1 MAFFRRNPST
11 PRPSDPLSAS
21 ESRTADP
28 MIASQTPRPRRG
40 SRGPLAVGMALSLLL
55 GFGLARGLH
64 ATDDLRSQ
72 LDLFSQILYLVQ
84 NNYVEAPDNQKIMK
98 GAIDGMLRSLDPH
111 TVYLPPERADRMD
124 EDFHGEYSGIGIQF
138 DLRDDKIVVISPL
151 EGTPAYRLGIRAGDR
166 ITQVDGK
173 PLPKGLTNEGV
184 FKLLKGPSGT
194 QVQVTLER
202 EGQPDPLTFN
212 IERAK
217 IPIESIPY
225 AYMIRPGVGYVRIV
239 RFAQTT
245 GQELETALAKL
256 HQQGMK
262 QLLVD
267 LRSNGGGLLAEAVD
281 VLDQIVPPGK
291 LLVYTRGRI
300 PSANADY
307 RSDERPR
314 ITNDVPVVVLID
326 HGSASA
332 SEIVSG
338 AIQDLDRGIVA
349 GTNSFGK
356 GLVQNQFRLND
367 GSKLLLT
374 IAHYYTPSGR
384 LIQRD
389 YSKFSDQKD
398 YVEEA
403 FKDDVPS
410 DSVLATRPRFK
421 TAAGRSVYGGG
432 GIYPDVTLKDA
443 ANLTRPEIDMLN
455 KRVFFLFAT
464 HYLAKRPGQKWSAD
478 SFEKSFA
485 LTDADWADL
494 RKGMEKEKV
503 AATDSVWKA
512 ERDFM
517 HRQVR
522 AELASA
528 SLGQLGRYRIL
539 VEDDTQ
545 LQAALDLF
553 PRASRLLSQST
564 VEVLPKATRP

>member
-1 MAFFRRNPST
+1 MSFFRRNPPGPPST
-11 PRPSDPLSAS
+11 APAR
-21 ESRTADP
+21 
-28 MIASQTPRPRRG
+28 RRG
-40 SRGPLAVGMALSLLL
+40 SFGPLLAGMALSLLL

-84 NNYVEAPDNQKIMK
+84 NNYVEPPDNQKLIK
-98 GAIDGMLRSLDPH
+98 GAIDGMLKSLDPH
-111 TVYLPPERADRMD
+111 TVYLPPQRAERMD
-124 EDFHGEYSGIGIQF
+124 EEFHGEYSGIGIQF
-138 DLRDDKIVVISPL
+138 ELHDNKIVVISPL

-166 ITQVDGK
+166 IVAVDGK
-173 PLPKGLTNEGV
+173 PLAKGLTNDDV
-184 FKLLKGPSGT
+184 FKMLRGPTGS
-194 QVQVTLER
+194 QVQVTIER
-202 EGQPDPLTFN
+202 ETLTDPLVFN

-217 IPIESIPY
+217 IPIESVPY
-225 AYMIRPGVGYVRIV
+225 AYMIRPGVGYVRVV

-245 GQELETALAKL
+245 GQELETALGKL
-256 HQQGMK
+256 HDQGMK
-262 QLLVD
+262 ELLID

-281 VLDQIVPPGK
+281 MLDQLVPPGK

-307 RSDERPR
+307 KSDERPR
-314 ITNDVPVVVLID
+314 ISGDVPVVVLID

-332 SEIVSG
+332 AEIVSG

-398 YVEEA
+398 YVEDA

-410 DSVLATRPRFK
+410 DSVLATRPKFK
-421 TAAGRSVYGGG
+421 TPSGRLVYGGG
-432 GIYPDVTLKDA
+432 GIYPDVLIKDPP
-443 ANLTRPEIDMLN
+443 NLTRPEIDMIN
-455 KRVFFLFAT
+455 NRVFFAWAT
-464 HYLAKRPGQKWSAD
+464 HYISQHPERKWTPQILD
-478 SFEKSFA
+478 RSFT
-485 LTDADWADL
+485 LNDAEWAEL
-494 RKGMEKEKV
+494 RRTMVKEKV
-503 AATDSVWKA
+503 TVTDSVWQA
-512 ERDFM
+512 ERPFM
-517 HRQVR
+517 QRQVR

-528 SLGQLGRYRIL
+528 TLGPLERYRIL

-545 LQAALDLF
+545 LQTSLELF
-553 PRASRLLSQST
+553 PRASKLLSQSVAEPPTKKT
-564 VEVLPKATRP
+564 VNRR